1 MYALAVVAR
10 VTRVVVNTG
19 GDILCTRASL
29 RRRQSIHLMSSSSS
43 SSYLSR
49 IWRRGAGECVEFLIA
64 RAFEGDVRAA
74 HRAAGSGVHKA

>member
-29 RRRQSIHLMSSSSS
+29 RRRQSIHLMSSSS

>member
-19 GDILCTRASL
+19 GDILCTGASL
-29 RRRQSIHLMSSSSS
+29 RRRQSIHLMSSSS